1 MDAKSKM
8 DARFKFAPQGS
19 QLLVTV
25 FGYIAVCSALLTCI
39 FCLTSNPWI
48 ALAPFGIFCVSAGLA
63 WWGWGKSHRDADL
76 KDAPPTAITTTPY
89 GYNLSADPRSLS
101 DPGMLAGFT
110 QALLTLQKIQP
121 APYPAGMVNTDGT
134 PNLSR
139 AAEGA
144 AQVDKVNA
152 AIQQQKDETA
162 TLLRELHS
170 RLRDNRQPLV
180 QTNPAAAIDAA
191 QLESAQGSP
200 AQNVAG
206 EPPT

>member
-1 MDAKSKM
+1 MDTKSKV
-8 DARFKFAPQGS
+8 DARFKFVPQGS

-25 FGYIAVCSALLTCI
+25 FGYIAVCAALLACA

-63 WWGWGKSHRDADL
+63 WWGWGKSHRYADL

-89 GYNLSADPRSLS
+89 GYNLSTDPRALS

-110 QALLTLQKIQP
+110 QALLTLHKIQP
-121 APYPAGMVNTDGT
+121 APHPVGMVNADGT

-144 AQVDKVNA
+144 VLVDKVNA
-152 AIQQQKDETA
+152 AIQQQRDETVA
-162 TLLRELHS
+162 LLRELNL
-170 RLRDNRQPLV
+170 RLRDNRPPLV
-180 QTNPAAAIDAA
+180 QTNPAAPIDAA
-191 QLESAQGSP
+191 QLESAKGSP
-200 AQNVAG
+200 AQNVAS